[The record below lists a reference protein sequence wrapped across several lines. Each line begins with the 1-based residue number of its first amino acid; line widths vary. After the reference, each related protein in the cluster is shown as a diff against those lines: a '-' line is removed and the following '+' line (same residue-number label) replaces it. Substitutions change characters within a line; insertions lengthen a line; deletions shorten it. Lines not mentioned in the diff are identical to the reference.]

1 MRLKELRE
9 SRGMTQQ
16 DVAEAIHVTKGAVC
30 QWENGT
36 RIPGLSTALMLADL
50 FQVPL
55 DTLLGRKAPEEVERE
70 ASGSLQSF

>member
-50 FQVPL
+50 FRVPL
-55 DTLLGRKAPEEVERE
+55 DTLLGRATPEEIEQD
-70 ASGSLQSF
+70 AS

>member
-50 FQVPL
+50 FRVPL
-55 DTLLGRKAPEEVERE
+55 DTLLGRATPEEIERD
-70 ASGSLQSF
+70 AS

>member
-1 MRLKELRE
+1 
-9 SRGMTQQ
+9 MTQQ

-50 FQVPL
+50 FRVPL
-55 DTLLGRKAPEEVERE
+55 DTLLGRATPEEIERD
-70 ASGSLQSF
+70 AS

>member
-50 FQVPL
+50 FRVPL
-55 DTLLGRKAPEEVERE
+55 DTLLGRTTPEEIERD
-70 ASGSLQSF
+70 AS

>member
-9 SRGMTQQ
+9 SRGMAQQ

-50 FQVPL
+50 FRVPL
-55 DTLLGRKAPEEVERE
+55 DTLLGRATPEEIERD
-70 ASGSLQSF
+70 AS

>member
-30 QWENGT
+30 QWEKGT

-50 FQVPL
+50 FRVPL
-55 DTLLGRKAPEEVERE
+55 DTLLGRVTPEEIERD
-70 ASGSLQSF
+70 AS